1 MHLGFKRTCVVVS
14 IFFAPILFWL
24 FLKLFIINF
33 GRLTKAFFI
42 IFIIIQLVWWLFL
55 YKEIKNKQNQRRW
68 NLKRVIFI
76 LYRLLVLFSPTIL
89 FIILN
94 RLDFFDSSVVWKWI
108 FGIFQIFMIFYQFR
122 KNKNDIGKND
132 PYRQDE
138 INELRE
144 EK

>member
-1 MHLGFKRTCVVVS
+1 
-14 IFFAPILFWL
+14 
-24 FLKLFIINF
+24 
-33 GRLTKAFFI
+33 
-42 IFIIIQLVWWLFL
+42 
-55 YKEIKNKQNQRRW
+55 
-68 NLKRVIFI
+68 
-76 LYRLLVLFSPTIL
+76 
-89 FIILN
+89 LN

-108 FGIFQIFMIFYQFR
+108 FGIFQVFMIFYQFR